1 MAETKIGGG
10 LKWVKDEL
18 SESLQRVR
26 NQIEPF
32 VASGG
37 KTECAEAVAALNE
50 MRGVLLTLQMNA
62 AARLTEEMQR
72 SLGQMLDDRLPN
84 SDEEAEAL
92 VLALV
97 RLPHYL
103 KQVDAGRTESALTLL
118 PSINDLRASRGA
130 RPLSAVELVAPSS
143 VLAEFE
149 TPTPE
154 ALTAL
159 ATVAAKVRPHFHRYL
174 LLAFQRDG
182 ETGLRALGR
191 LFNQLHKL
199 FRHGACC
206 DAFRAAE
213 AMTKGVLDAAI
224 PMTPAAKAALG
235 HIDSLFKPLLQAEPV
250 WPEVQAR
257 GLIGQ
262 LLMLLAELD
271 SNSALVQEL
280 DAKYRP
286 TPPVPDT
293 TGTPPANSRMALAA
307 EAMATL
313 NTEVQRELAVIKDDF
328 DLFFRG
334 GGTAPERLAPMA
346 ARLHQLASTIAI
358 GEDAGPPMRLRSL
371 ADSLGRVVG
380 GDMPGDEA
388 FCLNFAQELLSLE
401 DTLRKAFPGDNPTP
415 SESDARL
422 VALREAH
429 IELGKAREAIADYAL
444 ELGDLRRL
452 HNATDILPGV
462 AAALRMVDEGRAAEV
477 LDGVVAVLR
486 QRVTGEPGHSPQTG
500 NLEWLAQA
508 IAGIEM
514 HMESRSQGA
523 PFGEDVLAKAHSAVC
538 TLAGNMPAGVSVPAA
553 FGPEA
558 VPWQGA
564 TTWTP
569 AVGRRPF
576 RAAAEPTPEQV
587 ATRREAG
594 PPMAMRPVSHVH
606 PEFLEAFLE
615 EAREEHAR
623 IAQAL
628 GRDDSEALAVLQRSF
643 HTLNG
648 SGRLVG
654 ATGIA
659 DLAAITETL
668 LNRVLGGAL
677 GVTPAVMGYLADAA
691 ALVPALIEAEAN
703 AGFIDIAP
711 QLAAATELLDAAA
724 TAITY
729 NQGPS

>member
-1 MAETKIGGG
+1 MA
-10 LKWVKDEL
+10 VC
-18 SESLQRVR
+18 RH
-26 NQIEPF
+26 
-32 VASGG
+32 
-37 KTECAEAVAALNE
+37 
-50 MRGVLLTLQMNA
+50 
-62 AARLTEEMQR
+62 
-72 SLGQMLDDRLPN
+72 

-103 KQVDAGRTESALTLL
+103 EQVDAGRTESALTLL

-182 ETGLRALGR
+182 EAGLRALGR
-191 LFNQLHKL
+191 LFNQLHQL
-199 FRHGACC
+199 FRHGVCC

-213 AMTKGVLDAAI
+213 AMTIGILDAAI

-235 HIDSLFKPLLQAEPV
+235 HIDSLFKPLLQTEPA

-262 LLMLLAELD
+262 LLVLLAELD

-293 TGTPPANSRMALAA
+293 TGAPPANSRMTLAA

-328 DLFFRG
+328 DLFFRS

-358 GEDAGPPMRLRSL
+358 GEDAGPAMRLRSL

-401 DTLRKAFPGDNPTP
+401 DALCKAFPGDDPTP
-415 SESDARL
+415 AGSDARL

-444 ELGDLRRL
+444 EPGDLRRL

-477 LDGVVAVLR
+477 LDGVVAILR
-486 QRVTGEPGHSPQTG
+486 QRVTGEPGRSPQTG
-500 NLEWLAQA
+500 DLELLAQA

-514 HMESRSQGA
+514 HMEGRSQGA

-558 VPWQGA
+558 VPGQGA
-564 TTWTP
+564 TTWAP
-569 AVGRRPF
+569 AVGRRPL
-576 RAAAEPTPEQV
+576 RAAAEPTPEQI
-587 ATRREAG
+587 ATRREAD
-594 PPMAMRPVSHVH
+594 PPMAVRPVSHVH

-628 GRDDSEALAVLQRSF
+628 ARRGNGRDDSEALAVLQRSF

-691 ALVPALIEAEAN
+691 ALVPALIEAEASS
-703 AGFIDIAP
+703 GFIDIAP

-724 TAITY
+724 TAVTY